1 MLWDD
6 FINFIKVGGLADEGV
21 HLARVDLGGGG
32 VIDKGDGCAVVVG
45 DSFAGGG
52 LHGISDFGSS
62 VSVAQHVDIAVVEAC
77 EDDGFGVHHGGDE
90 AEQFRLESGVE
101 DFKVGFHGLAAESA
115 LCGVFQ
121 FAHVA
126 GAVDMVE
133 PFSVHHHDIALQQG
147 EILIRGSVGR
157 QLGQ

>member
-1 MLWDD
+1 MQRLFTTNSDLCEMVMLWED

-21 HLARVDLGGGG
+21 HLARVDLCGWG

-45 DSFAGGG
+45 NSLAGGG
-52 LHGISDFGSS
+52 FHGISDFGSS
-62 VSVAQHVDIAVVEAC
+62 VSVAEHVDIAVVEAG

-115 LCGVFQ
+115 LGGVLQ
-121 FAHVA
+121 LSHVA
-126 GAVDMVE
+126 GAVD
-133 PFSVHHHDIALQQG
+133 F
-147 EILIRGSVGR
+147 RWF
-157 QLGQ
+157 